1 MKPSRFVPAL
11 ILTGL
16 VACSADS
23 PSDPSGGS
31 LGIQDLTI
39 GTGATVATG
48 DTASVRYVGTLT
60 NGTVFDSGTFT
71 FRVGAG
77 QVIRGWDQGV
87 PGMRIGGRRR
97 LTIPPSLAYGSQ
109 GSPPR
114 IPGNATLIFE
124 IELLGITR

>member
-1 MKPSRFVPAL
+1 MRLSRFFPAL
-11 ILTGL
+11 ILAGL
-16 VACSADS
+16 ASCSGNS

-39 GTGATVATG
+39 GTGATVAVG
-48 DTASVRYVGTLT
+48 DTATVRYVGTFT
-60 NGTVFDSGTFT
+60 NGTVFDSSTFS

-87 PGMRIGGRRR
+87 PGMRVGGRRR

-109 GSPPR
+109 GQPPR
-114 IPGNATLIFE
+114 IPPNSTLIFE
-124 IELLGITR
+124 IELLSIAR